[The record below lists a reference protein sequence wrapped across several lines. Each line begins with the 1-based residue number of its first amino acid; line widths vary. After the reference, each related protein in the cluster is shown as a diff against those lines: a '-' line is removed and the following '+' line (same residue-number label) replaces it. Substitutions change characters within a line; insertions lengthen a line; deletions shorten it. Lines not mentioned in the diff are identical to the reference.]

1 MIILNSND
9 ITFPHPD
16 LASDEGVVAI
26 GGDLSID
33 RLLLAYQYGYFPWF
47 NPDEPILWWHPNPRF
62 VLFTEDVR
70 IAKSMRSYFNQEKFT
85 LSFDQDFDG
94 VINACEKIKRHN
106 QPGTWISEDIKEA
119 YTELHRMGIA
129 HSVEVWEDDKLVGG
143 LYGVSLGKIF
153 FGESMFSLVSNS
165 SKFALISL
173 AAVLRKN
180 GYEIIDCQMPNS
192 HLKSMGGRYI
202 SRNVFLSILR
212 SNIHEETI
220 YGDWN
225 PHFNKYSIPDLIKNI
240 NLDPTNNSNT

>member
-1 MIILNSND
+1 MIILQSND

-16 LASDEGVVAI
+16 TANEDGIVAI

-62 VLFTEDVR
+62 VIFTEDIRVT
-70 IAKSMRSYFNQEKFT
+70 KSMRPYFNKEKFKLT
-85 LSFDQDFDG
+85 FDKDFDG
-94 VINACEKIKRHN
+94 VITACETIKRNN

-119 YTELHRMGIA
+119 YTNLHDLGIA
-129 HSVEVWEDDKLVGG
+129 HSVEVWQDDELVGG
-143 LYGVSLGKIF
+143 LYGVSLGKMF
-153 FGESMFSLVSNS
+153 FGESMFSKVSNA

-173 AAVLRKN
+173 ASILRRN
-180 GYEIIDCQMPNS
+180 GYEIIDCQMPNP

-212 SNIHEETI
+212 SNVYQETL
-220 YGDWN
+220 YGDWD
-225 PHFNKYSIPDLIKNI
+225 PIMNKYPIKDLLKTI
-240 NLDPTNNSNT
+240 